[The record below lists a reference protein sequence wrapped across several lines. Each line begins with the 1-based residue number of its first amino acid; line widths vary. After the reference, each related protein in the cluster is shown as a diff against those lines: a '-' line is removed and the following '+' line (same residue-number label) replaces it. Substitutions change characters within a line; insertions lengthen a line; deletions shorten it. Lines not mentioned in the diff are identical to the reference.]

1 MKNKSKYIKILL
13 LVVVAVL
20 FVLRGVHIYNVT
32 NDKVADMYDSGFA
45 ARQETAGL
53 EKGMEITQDIY
64 IDGEF
69 NGIALYFSTNAIRNF
84 SKITVEL
91 VDKTTGEVVFHQ
103 KVSGVNI
110 NDNQF
115 SNFAEENVISGGK
128 TYTLKVSTDTSANGK
143 KFTLWTDNQNI
154 TDTSVQYS
162 INGEKQNGVL
172 CYAVL
177 RNYHHTDNY
186 GVFAVRMVFMTLIL
200 MLVCGLIIV
209 GPKKMCEFIFDK
221 RFYIAVGI
229 FLILVIMRVN
239 FSSIGMFDN
248 YVQPGQGSEFV
259 TPVYGETHSIRSDEW
274 AVSTPRYL
282 TAKYTDYGKYNYIIM
297 GKQTENIAQTGLYKS
312 YSALAKPQT
321 WGCYLF
327 GDSIGMSVEWCFPF
341 ILLIVMS
348 IQFFY
353 IIAGK
358 NKVLAV
364 TGGVM
369 VAFSGYEMW
378 WMNVEYLSC
387 GLTALVC
394 IYYFINAEKTWQRMV
409 LSPCIAIL
417 GAEYI
422 TILYPAF
429 QVPSGYV
436 YFGIV
441 VWMVVSSWD
450 NFKKIKLKEWLVFA
464 ASMLFMASIV
474 IVYLKDRSTYVTEIM
489 NTIYPGSRVSTGG
502 YSLYKMF
509 EYVATIFYPFKATL
523 NNSEFSMMVTL
534 FPLPMV
540 MAVYCIIKQKGKDIL
555 LDIMLGLSCVYT
567 IYCTVGFPLIVAR
580 LTLFSYVP
588 EERAADLLGLLQVIL
603 LIRCIYVCRENRYKV
618 NPVIVVVPML
628 ISCYYS
634 WKEARTVYDISESGG
649 MLQYAIIALAI
660 VFTVITIVVFCV
672 KEHDRLKNMAL
683 LSLAG
688 IVFLSGIWSL
698 TVNVGT
704 DAIYSKPLAKK
715 VCEIT
720 SEDKDGKWV
729 MLDSWV
735 ESMYLAA
742 CGAPTINTCNNVPN
756 WDLWN
761 ILDPQK
767 ENEYCYNRFAHMLLT
782 LTEEDTNE
790 ELVQQDLLQLNLNY
804 KDAEKIGVKYIASR
818 TYNDD
823 FDKVLEKY
831 YNYSILYD
839 EFGWRIYQL
848 NSLKAA
854 AN

>member
-1 MKNKSKYIKILL
+1 M
-13 LVVVAVL
+13 
-20 FVLRGVHIYNVT
+20 
-32 NDKVADMYDSGFA
+32 
-45 ARQETAGL
+45 
-53 EKGMEITQDIY
+53 
-64 IDGEF
+64 
-69 NGIALYFSTNAIRNF
+69 
-84 SKITVEL
+84 
-91 VDKTTGEVVFHQ
+91 
-103 KVSGVNI
+103 
-110 NDNQF
+110 
-115 SNFAEENVISGGK
+115 
-128 TYTLKVSTDTSANGK
+128 
-143 KFTLWTDNQNI
+143 
-154 TDTSVQYS
+154 
-162 INGEKQNGVL
+162 
-172 CYAVL
+172 
-177 RNYHHTDNY
+177 
-186 GVFAVRMVFMTLIL
+186 
-200 MLVCGLIIV
+200 
-209 GPKKMCEFIFDK
+209 
-221 RFYIAVGI
+221 
-229 FLILVIMRVN
+229 
-239 FSSIGMFDN
+239 
-248 YVQPGQGSEFV
+248 
-259 TPVYGETHSIRSDEW
+259 
-274 AVSTPRYL
+274 
-282 TAKYTDYGKYNYIIM
+282 
-297 GKQTENIAQTGLYKS
+297 
-312 YSALAKPQT
+312 
-321 WGCYLF
+321 
-327 GDSIGMSVEWCFPF
+327 
-341 ILLIVMS
+341 
-348 IQFFY
+348 
-353 IIAGK
+353 
-358 NKVLAV
+358 
-364 TGGVM
+364 
-369 VAFSGYEMW
+369 
-378 WMNVEYLSC
+378 
-387 GLTALVC
+387 
-394 IYYFINAEKTWQRMV
+394 
-409 LSPCIAIL
+409 
-417 GAEYI
+417 
-422 TILYPAF
+422 
-429 QVPSGYV
+429 
-436 YFGIV
+436 
-441 VWMVVSSWD
+441 
-450 NFKKIKLKEWLVFA
+450 
-464 ASMLFMASIV
+464 
-474 IVYLKDRSTYVTEIM
+474 
-489 NTIYPGSRVSTGG
+489 
-502 YSLYKMF
+502 
-509 EYVATIFYPFKATL
+509 
-523 NNSEFSMMVTL
+523 
-534 FPLPMV
+534 
-540 MAVYCIIKQKGKDIL
+540 
-555 LDIMLGLSCVYT
+555 
-567 IYCTVGFPLIVAR
+567 IVAR

-634 WKEARTVYDISESGG
+634 WKEARTVYDITESGG

-672 KEHDRLKNMAL
+672 KEHDRLKNVAL